1 MGAMKKWMRLAAGA
15 LALCLAGCAMPGQQ
29 GVQQTQLQEREYQT
43 RLFDTTD
50 QKAVMKALLGALQ
63 DDGFVISQANTDLGL
78 LSAQKEV
85 EVKNEGEAFLSTL
98 LAGSE
103 ATYQNNAIME
113 ATANVSAFGQQ
124 TRVRLNVVQKV
135 MDNKGGVMDVR
146 PVSDQ
151 KFYQDFFETVSKSLF
166 ILNQKL

>member
-1 MGAMKKWMRLAAGA
+1 MKTKFPAAIVAAA
-15 LALCLAGCAMPGQQ
+15 LSLAGCVSMAPGTQQ
-29 GVQQTQLQEREYQT
+29 SQLQVREYQT
-43 RLFDTTD
+43 RTFDTSD
-50 QKAVMKALLGALQ
+50 QKKVMKALLGALQ
-63 DDGFVISQANTDLGL
+63 DDGFNVSQANTDLGL

-85 EVKNEGEAFLSTL
+85 NVRDEGAAVLATL
-98 LAGSE
+98 LAGNN

-135 MDNKGGVMDVR
+135 MDNKGGVMDVE
-146 PVSDQ
+146 PVTDP

-166 ILNQKL
+166 IQHEKL

>member
-1 MGAMKKWMRLAAGA
+1 MKTWMYCAIAVVA
-15 LALCLAGCAMPGQQ
+15 LGLAGCTMPGQQ
-29 GVQQTQLQEREYQT
+29 DVQQTQLQEREYQT

-85 EVKNEGEAFLSTL
+85 EVKNEGEAFMATL

-103 ATYQNNAIME
+103 ATYQNNAIQE
-113 ATANVSAFGQQ
+113 ATANVTAFGQQ

-146 PVSDQ
+146 PIADQ

>member
-1 MGAMKKWMRLAAGA
+1 MRRMQLIA
-15 LALCLAGCAMPGQQ
+15 LALVFGLSGCVMPGGGAQM
-29 GVQQTQLQEREYQT
+29 QQTQLQVREYQT
-43 RLFDTTD
+43 RTFETDD

-78 LSAQKEV
+78 LTAQKEV
-85 EVKNEGEAFLSTL
+85 DVKNAGEVAPSTL
-98 LAGSE
+98 LAGSQ
-103 ATYQNNAIME
+103 AVYKNNAILD
-113 ATANVSAFGQQ
+113 ATANISAFGKQ

-135 MDNKGGVMDVR
+135 MDNKGGVMDVQ

-151 KFYQDFFETVSKSLF
+151 AFYQSFFETVSKSLF